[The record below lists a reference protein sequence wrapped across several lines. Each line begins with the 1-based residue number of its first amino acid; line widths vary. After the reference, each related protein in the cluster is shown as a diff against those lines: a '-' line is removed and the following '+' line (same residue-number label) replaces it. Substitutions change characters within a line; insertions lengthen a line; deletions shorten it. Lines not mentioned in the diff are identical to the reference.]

1 MISVHF
7 KKMCPTLFSYSS
19 LCDLDGLPKGSQE
32 MLHSFL
38 YILVSHSVVF
48 WNDILA
54 EPWFPERFF
63 HSHL

>member
-54 EPWFPERFF
+54 EP
-63 HSHL
+63 